1 MYLRNTNNLKKSRK
15 KVKKSIDNKKVWGYN
30 KGTIKERGADRH
42 KGKKDY
48 GKESNYY

>member
-15 KVKKSIDNKKVWGYN
+15 KVKKSIDKKKDREYN

-42 KGKKDY
+42 KGKKRLWKRKQQY
-48 GKESNYY
+48 